1 MYLYFPP
8 TLFVIPCLQVD
19 WDYNEESECGE
30 FFTRPKYWPNAD
42 GRNQSPINLD
52 LCLMKYS
59 TMERLEF
66 LNYDV
71 RFRGEIVNNGY
82 SVQVKPHFISSEHTL
97 AGLHYPAE
105 LHLVHEG
112 LANPNKLAVIGV
124 FLVLGDDD
132 NALSQEC
139 SVLNKIIDPA
149 QSEQIQGVLLDDK
162 LPKNRKSFWR
172 YTGSLTTP
180 PCSEVVTWTIFTEP
194 IVVTKFQLA
203 LFRSLH
209 DKTGQIMEKNFRP
222 VQKLYEREIQFIV
235 TA

>member
-1 MYLYFPP
+1 MCPMN
-8 TLFVIPCLQVD
+8 
-19 WDYNEESECGE
+19 WDYDEESECG
-30 FFTRPKYWPNAD
+30 PKYWPNAD

-52 LCLMKYS
+52 LCLMKYN
-59 TMERLEF
+59 TMEPLKF

-71 RFRGEIVNNGY
+71 KFKGEIVNNGH
-82 SVQVKPHFISSEHTL
+82 SGSEHTL

-112 LANPNKLAVIGV
+112 LANPNKLAVVGV

-149 QSEQIQGVLLDDK
+149 QSEQIQGILLDDK

-172 YTGSLTTP
+172 YMGSLTTP

-194 IVVTKFQLA
+194 IVVTKSQLA

-209 DKTGQIMEKNFRP
+209 DKTGQIMKKNFRP
-222 VQKLYEREIQFIV
+222 IQKLYQREIQFIV